1 MTPKKAILAA
11 QYLLILAIIITTYF
25 QFFYTKSLPT
35 SHHNLMI
42 DEQAPDFTLH
52 HSAQSTVSLS
62 SFKDKQAVAIYFGYT
77 ACPDV
82 CPTGLSQLA
91 NAIKRLTA
99 SEQAQIQGLMITLD
113 PERDPAD
120 TVNTYAQF
128 FLPEFKGLSDTSER
142 ISNVARQYQ
151 VIYQRQMIEGSA
163 LQYTLD
169 HSSNFYLIDKQ
180 GILRHVVPHT
190 ISTEMLVEALRS
202 VLNDN

>member
-11 QYLLILAIIITTYF
+11 QYLLILAIIITAYF
-25 QFFYTKSLPT
+25 QFFYTESLPT

-42 DEQAPDFTLH
+42 DEQAPDFTL

-142 ISNVARQYQ
+142 ISNVASQYR